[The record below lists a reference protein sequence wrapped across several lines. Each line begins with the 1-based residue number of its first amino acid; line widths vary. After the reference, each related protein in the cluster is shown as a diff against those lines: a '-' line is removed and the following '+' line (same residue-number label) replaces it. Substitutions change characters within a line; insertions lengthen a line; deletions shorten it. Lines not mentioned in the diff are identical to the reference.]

1 MMNHY
6 FGYLLIFIYGTM
18 LTALVLWIRK
28 RQTGEKQTILSYL
41 FAGKN
46 IPGWL
51 LTTSVFSA
59 WVWVTTIIGSAEAA
73 VRYGISGVIGYSVGA
88 SFSFFVF
95 TLLILAMRALMPES
109 TNFLEFI
116 GERYSSRV
124 KTLYYV
130 FALLTTIY
138 VAIEQAAGIG
148 FVLNGLFDASY
159 KKMAFLPVLMAIAFV
174 ILTGMRGI
182 LYNEFVN
189 FFIIFIGFAVLIV
202 VAFGHFEVN
211 QLLEGLLDVHENPH
225 NVNYHPDIL
234 NLASRAGLRYSA
246 MAVIIAFGQIF
257 FDPAYYVKASLAR
270 SRKEARKAFLIG
282 GILLWCPLCM
292 ASAVTLGGLSI
303 ANAIDFSD
311 SLNMSADIPT
321 KLIDLFLGKPMA
333 LLFAFFIL
341 SIGVTTILHYLIGIQ
356 AIFTLDFYAEKI
368 NPAAGE
374 KEKLR
379 FGKGV
384 TILVGFFCGL
394 IAISLEGISLL
405 TIDMFCGVFFAAP
418 CSALIFSV
426 LSKKDLRHLPIFSV
440 ALGLCGGFYVWV
452 FPIADREWA
461 WFCGTMT
468 SFFLPAV
475 FLFLCHL
482 FVKQEYNFVR
492 LRFWR
497 R

>member
-1 MMNHY
+1 MSHY
-6 FGYLLIFIYGTM
+6 FGYVLIFIYGIM
-18 LTALVLWIRK
+18 LTTLTLWIRK
-28 RQTGEKQTILSYL
+28 RRAGEKETILSYL

-46 IPGWL
+46 IPVWL

-73 VRYGISGVIGYSVGA
+73 VRYGISGVIGYAVGA
-88 SFSFFVF
+88 SFSFFIF
-95 TLLILAMRALMPES
+95 ILMILAMQKFMPES
-109 TNFLEFI
+109 TNFLEFV

-124 KTLYYV
+124 KNLYYV

-148 FVLNGLFDASY
+148 FVLNGLFSTSY
-159 KKMAFLPVLMAIAFV
+159 KKAAFLPVLMAIVFV
-174 ILTGMRGI
+174 VLTGMKGI
-182 LYNEFVN
+182 LANEFVN
-189 FFIIFIGFAVLIV
+189 FFIVLIGFSVFAAS
-202 VAFGHFEVN
+202 AFGHFEMN
-211 QLLEGLLDVHENPH
+211 LLVDGLLDVQQNPA
-225 NVNYHPDIL
+225 NVNYHPNVL
-234 NLASRAGLRYSA
+234 NLASRTGLRYSA
-246 MAVIIAFGQIF
+246 MAVVIAFGQIF

-270 SRKEARKAFLIG
+270 NKKEAKKAFLIG
-282 GILLWCPLCM
+282 GILLWCPLCI

-303 ANAIDFSD
+303 ANGIDFSD
-311 SLNMSADIPT
+311 SLNISADIPT
-321 KLIDLFLGKPMA
+321 RLIDLFLGKPMA
-333 LLFAFFIL
+333 LWFAFFIL

-356 AIFTLDFYAEKI
+356 AIFTLDFYPEKI
-368 NPAAGE
+368 DSAAGE
-374 KEKLR
+374 KEKIR

-384 TILVGFFCGL
+384 TILVGLFCGL

-426 LSKKDLRHLPIFSV
+426 VSRKDFRHLPIISIV
-440 ALGLCGGFYVWV
+440 LGLGGGFYVWV
-452 FPIADREWA
+452 FLIEDRDWA

-482 FVKQEYNFVR
+482 FIKQEYNFVR